1 MKVPEDEAEDV
12 RLTIGLL
19 LLVLDWP
26 RKKLG
31 AKAGIDPAD
40 FSRYGAGT
48 KKARRQT
55 WKKIEAA
62 TRIPLA
68 AARALLPSLR
78 RLRSLAE
85 GRSTPVPEEA
95 AAIART
101 VGSAV
106 EEALRLEEPYLC
118 GRDPES
124 VEPPRS
130 LPQAA
135 DRLIADDL
143 WARLERR
150 THSARLAL
158 VEEVPRYQTWALAE
172 KLCAESERTAA
183 CDPQQALELAELA
196 LRVTERVTGE
206 PAWLL
211 LLAGYVWA
219 FLGNARRVASDLPGA
234 EEAFREA
241 WKLWEAGAA
250 AETGLLDGSRL
261 LDLEASLLRDRRHMA
276 AALERLE
283 QALALNPTGTGRG
296 RILLKKGAVLEQM
309 GSYPEA
315 IEALQEAA
323 PWIDRKHEPRHHCV
337 LRFNLI
343 ACLCHVDRH
352 REAEEALPEL
362 RALTAQP
369 EQAMDRVRVC
379 WLTGRVAGGLG
390 RTAEGIEA
398 LAAVRAEFAEKKI
411 RYDEALVSMELAG
424 LYLQQGRTADV
435 KQLVGEMEPVFRD
448 QNVHE
453 EARKALDLFRQAVE
467 LETMTVELV
476 RRLVA
481 YLYRAQHDPELRFEA
496 GP

>member
-40 FSRYGAGT
+40 FSCYGAGT

-68 AARALLPSLR
+68 AARALLPSLH
-78 RLRSLAE
+78 RLRALAE
-85 GRSTPVPEEA
+85 GRSTPVPAEA

-106 EEALRLEEPYLC
+106 EAALRLEEPYLC
-118 GRDPES
+118 GLDPEA
-124 VEPPRS
+124 VEPPVS

-135 DRLIADDL
+135 DRRLAEDL

-158 VEEVPRYQTWALAE
+158 VDEVPRYQTWALAE
-172 KLCAESERTAA
+172 RLCAESERAAA

-196 LRVTERVTGE
+196 LRVAEWGTGE
-206 PAWLL
+206 PAWRS

-219 FLGNARRVASDLPGA
+219 FLGNARRVASNLPGA
-234 EEAFREA
+234 EEAFCQA
-241 WKLWEAGAA
+241 WKLWESGAA
-250 AETGLLDGSRL
+250 ADTGFLDGSRL
-261 LDLEASLLRDRRHMA
+261 LDLEASLLREERHMI

-283 QALALNPTGTGRG
+283 QALALNPTGVGRG
-296 RILLKKGAVLEQM
+296 RVLLKKGTVLEQM
-309 GSYPEA
+309 GSYEA
-315 IEALQEAA
+315 AVESLQEAA
-323 PWIDRKHEPRHHCV
+323 PWIDREREPRWYFG

-343 ACLCHVDRH
+343 SCLCHTNRYH
-352 REAEEALPEL
+352 EADEALPEL
-362 RALTAQP
+362 RKLTAQP

-379 WLTGRVAGGLG
+379 WLAGRVASGLG
-390 RTAEGIEA
+390 RTAEAIEA
-398 LAAVRAEFAEKKI
+398 LTAVRAEFAERQI
-411 RYDEALVSMELAG
+411 RYDEAMVSMELAG

-467 LETMTVELV
+467 LETMTMELV
-476 RRLVA
+476 HHLVA
-481 YLYRAQHDPELRFEA
+481 YLYRAQHNPELRFESCA
-496 GP
+496 